1 MSPSE
6 CKRNSDPTRV
16 LVLKQS
22 HEHGLNILML
32 QVRHPNVNSQI
43 SH

>member
-1 MSPSE
+1 MPPSG

-22 HEHGLNILML
+22 HEHGLNIPIL
-32 QVRHPNVNSQI
+32 QVRHPNVNAQI